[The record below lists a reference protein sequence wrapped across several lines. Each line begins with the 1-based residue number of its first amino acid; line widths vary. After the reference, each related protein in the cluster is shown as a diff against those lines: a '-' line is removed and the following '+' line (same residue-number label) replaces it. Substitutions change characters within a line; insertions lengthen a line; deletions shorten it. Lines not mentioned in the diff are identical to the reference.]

1 MTPLEL
7 TLAVT
12 AAANAIAEDITDD
25 RQLALISAAF
35 GQLSATLAVI
45 LEQRA
50 PANPQDSSPVI

>member
-25 RQLALISAAF
+25 RQLALISSAF

-50 PANPQDSSPVI
+50 LVDPQDSSPVL